1 MGVQGGLVYSW
12 KMADSTPPPQL
23 SGAQIIWEC
32 LQREGV
38 DVVFGYPGGTI
49 LPTYDAMVDYPV
61 RHVLARHEQGATH
74 MADGYARA
82 SGRTG
87 VVIATSGPGA
97 TNLVTGLATAMMD
110 SVPLVAI
117 TGQVASPLLG
127 SDAFQEVD
135 VTGVTIPITKHSYLV
150 KDPKDIAPAL
160 REAFAL
166 ARTGRPGPVLVD
178 ITKDAQVRKT
188 AFDWEGAAPR
198 RHLRHLPA
206 PVPEDQIAKALT
218 MIQGSRR
225 PLILAGHGIT
235 LSGANR
241 SLLAFAEKA
250 GIPVAATLL
259 GLDAFP
265 PGHPLFAGFMGMHGS
280 PWTNLAI
287 QEADLLIA
295 LGMRFD
301 DRVTGDPATFAPH
314 ARKLHVEID
323 PTEVGKNIPVDLAL
337 LGDLKAVLDRLGPQV
352 QPLETAA
359 WLESLEGL
367 KTLFD
372 APDWPRVRPGVGISP
387 VDVLKELQSQ
397 APGAVMVTDVGQHQ
411 MWEAQVMRH
420 QRPRTLITSGGLGT
434 MGFALPAAIGA
445 KIACPDAEVWV
456 VAGDG
461 GIQMNSQEL
470 MTLTQEGLK
479 IDIAVLNNFNL
490 GMVRQWQTHFYGD
503 RRSGST
509 LAFSPDFP
517 LLAQAYGLRG
527 VLARTLEEAEAAIRE
542 ARAHPTS
549 TLIEFHVDQEASVY
563 PLIPPGARL
572 QDMIHEPPA

>member
-1 MGVQGGLVYSW
+1 MEL
-12 KMADSTPPPQL
+12 T
-23 SGAQIIWEC
+23 GAQIIWEC

-49 LPTYDAMVDYPV
+49 LPTYDAMVHSSV
-61 RHVLARHEQGATH
+61 RHVLCRHEQGATH
-74 MADGYARA
+74 MADGYSRA

-117 TGQVASPLLG
+117 TGQVSSTLLG

-135 VTGVTIPITKHSYLV
+135 VTGVTIPITKHSYLI
-150 KDPKDIAPAL
+150 KDPKDIAPAI

-166 ARTGRPGPVLVD
+166 ARAGRPGPVLVD
-178 ITKDAQVRKT
+178 ITKDAQAKKVE
-188 AFDWEGAAPR
+188 FDWEGSAPR
-198 RHLRHLPA
+198 RHLRHVPA
-206 PVPEDQIAKALT
+206 PVPETQLAKAVA
-218 MIQGSRR
+218 MIQASRR

-235 LSGANR
+235 LSGAHR
-241 SLLAFAEKA
+241 SILEFAEKA

-265 PGHPLFAGFMGMHGS
+265 PSHPLFLGFMGMHGS

-301 DRVTGDPATFAPH
+301 DRVTGDPTTFAPH
-314 ARKLHVEID
+314 ARKIHVEID
-323 PTEVGKNIPVDLAL
+323 PTEVNKNIAVDLAL
-337 LGDLKAVLDRLGPQV
+337 LGDLKVVLDQLTPKVEPIETGP
-352 QPLETAA
+352 
-359 WLESLEGL
+359 WLESLDGL
-367 KTLFD
+367 KNLFD

-387 VDVLKELQSQ
+387 VDVLKELQIQ

-420 QRPRTLITSGGLGT
+420 QRPRTLLTSGGLGT

-461 GIQMNSQEL
+461 GIQMNSQEF

-479 IDIAVLNNFNL
+479 INIAVLNNFNL
-490 GMVRQWQTHFYGD
+490 GMVRQWQTHFYED

-509 LAFSPDFP
+509 LSFSPDFQ
-517 LLAQAYGLRG
+517 LLAQAYGLKG
-527 VLARTLEEAEAAIRE
+527 VLVKTMEEAEAAIRE
-542 ARAHPTS
+542 ARAGDTS

-563 PLIPPGARL
+563 PLIPPGARI
-572 QDMIHEPPA
+572 QDMIHEPPS

>member
-1 MGVQGGLVYSW
+1 
-12 KMADSTPPPQL
+12 
-23 SGAQIIWEC
+23 
-32 LQREGV
+32 
-38 DVVFGYPGGTI
+38 
-49 LPTYDAMVDYPV
+49 
-61 RHVLARHEQGATH
+61 
-74 MADGYARA
+74 
-82 SGRTG
+82 
-87 VVIATSGPGA
+87 
-97 TNLVTGLATAMMD
+97 
-110 SVPLVAI
+110 
-117 TGQVASPLLG
+117 
-127 SDAFQEVD
+127 
-135 VTGVTIPITKHSYLV
+135 VTIPITKHNYLV

-178 ITKDAQVRKT
+178 ITKDAQVRT
-188 AFDWEGAAPR
+188 AVFDWEGAAPS

-206 PVPEDQIAKALT
+206 PVPEERIAKALA

-235 LSGANR
+235 LGGANR
-241 SLLAFAEKA
+241 ALLAFAEKA

-265 PGHPLFAGFMGMHGS
+265 PGHALFAGFMGMHGS

-314 ARKLHVEID
+314 ARKIHVEID
-323 PTEVGKNIPVDLAL
+323 ATEVGKNIPVDLAL
-337 LGDLKAVLDRLGPQV
+337 VGDLKAVLDRLAPRV
-352 QPLETAA
+352 EAMDTAA

-367 KTLFD
+367 KATFD
-372 APDWPRVRPGVGISP
+372 APEWPQVRPGVGISP

-479 IDIAVLNNFNL
+479 INIAVLNNFNL

-509 LAFSPDFP
+509 LSFSPDFP

-527 VLARTLEEAEAAIRE
+527 VLARTLEEAAAAIRE
-542 ARAHPTS
+542 ARAHPTA
-549 TLIEFHVDQEASVY
+549 TLIEFQVDQEASVY
-563 PLIPPGARL
+563 PLIPPGARI
-572 QDMIHEPPA
+572 QDMIHEPPAQQEAPCSDIS

>member
-1 MGVQGGLVYSW
+1 MEL
-12 KMADSTPPPQL
+12 T
-23 SGAQIIWEC
+23 GAKILWEC

-49 LPTYDAMVDYPV
+49 LPTYDAMVDAKV

-87 VVIATSGPGA
+87 VVLATSGPGA

-117 TGQVASPLLG
+117 TGQVSSSLLG
-127 SDAFQEVD
+127 TDTFQEVD
-135 VTGVTIPITKHSYLV
+135 VTGVTIPITKHNYLV
-150 KDPKDIAPAL
+150 RDPRDIAPAL

-166 ARTGRPGPVLVD
+166 ARAGRPGPVLVD
-178 ITKDAQVRKT
+178 LTKDAQTRT
-188 AFDWEGAAPR
+188 AVFDWEGAAPT
-198 RHLRHLPA
+198 RHLRHVPA
-206 PVPEDQIAKALT
+206 PVPEELLARAAAML
-218 MIQGSRR
+218 QGSRR

-241 SLLAFAEKA
+241 ILEDFAAKA
-250 GIPVAATLL
+250 GLPVAATLL

-265 PGHPLFAGFMGMHGS
+265 PGHPLFLGFMGMHGS

-314 ARKLHVEID
+314 ARKIHVEID
-323 PTEVGKNIPVDLAL
+323 ATEVGKNIAVDLAL
-337 LGDLKAVLDRLGPQV
+337 LGDLREVLTRLA
-352 QPLETAA
+352 PLVEPLDTAP
-359 WLESLEGL
+359 WLERLDGL
-367 KTLFD
+367 KASFD
-372 APDWPRVRPGVGISP
+372 APRWPLVRKGDGMSP
-387 VDVLKELQSQ
+387 VDVLKLLQEQ

-461 GIQMNSQEL
+461 GIQMNSQEF
-470 MTLTQEGLK
+470 MTLVQEGLK
-479 IDIAVLNNFNL
+479 INVAVLNNFNL
-490 GMVRQWQTHFYGD
+490 GMVRQWQTHFYRD
-503 RRSGST
+503 RRSASG
-509 LAFSPDFP
+509 LFSPDFP
-517 LLAQAYGLRG
+517 MLAQAYGMRG
-527 VLARTLEEAEAAIRE
+527 ILARTLEEAEAAILD
-542 ARAHPTS
+542 ARASDQP
-549 TLIEFHVDQEASVY
+549 TLIEFQVDPEASVY
-563 PLIPPGARL
+563 PLIPPGGRL
-572 QDMIHEPPA
+572 QDMIHEPPEQEPAC